1 MRLPPAVSPVRAG
14 SLRCRGADTR
24 QPTGRTVGR
33 VPCRVA
39 RAPARRRALGSP
51 LDGPDGPTGG
61 FPRRHPDSYRRPGD
75 ASVSAR
81 KLGGIRRYG
90 HGRGGRTHLR
100 RARRDPRAVVRFA
113 PTEPAT
119 GRQGTRYEF
128 QCAKRGTREGQMK
141 KSALS
146 YSVTRRRFLR
156 DATLTSLGI
165 VAAACTPG
173 GTSPKW
179 SDGSAFTS
187 KDVVA
192 TFNAGRMDSFTIWN
206 YINKVEAD
214 GDLGV
219 KFTYKTPS
227 SLGERNILRVSI
239 RPASIYGTIA
249 DRAAA
254 LYASGK
260 DNTSAEI
267 VALRAEKENLR
278 PDPMSVGP
286 YMIDKNSVTEAQL
299 TMTRNANGLFGNSV
313 NFDKVI
319 IYQGETAQVT
329 PLVLAGDVDYATHG
343 FPLATDKAFV
353 DAGIRVI
360 RGPGYT
366 GPAIYFHWEKA
377 AAFQDKRLRQ
387 AVAMAINK
395 DESAKVTYG
404 DSAKTQK
411 YMAGFSDNL
420 VPQWLSSADLGKL
433 NAYAYDVT
441 KAAGLMTA
449 AGYAKGSD
457 GIYAKDGK
465 KLEFEMYSPSDFADW
480 SSAADHA
487 QKSLNTFGIKI
498 VPRGAISSQQLPD
511 VNNGNFQIAIR
522 AWGTGNPHPQGSFIQ
537 DLRTH
542 NTTAAAGGMK
552 YPLKQGNTDFDAL
565 INKMGDGFD
574 TTAQKAP
581 VTEAALAFNDLLPVV
596 PLWERYGNNPVNDK
610 KRVTGWK
617 PDSDPIYKNPW
628 SVDAFTTYLI
638 MDGTL
643 RKI

>member
-1 MRLPPAVSPVRAG
+1 
-14 SLRCRGADTR
+14 
-24 QPTGRTVGR
+24 
-33 VPCRVA
+33 
-39 RAPARRRALGSP
+39 
-51 LDGPDGPTGG
+51 
-61 FPRRHPDSYRRPGD
+61 
-75 ASVSAR
+75 
-81 KLGGIRRYG
+81 
-90 HGRGGRTHLR
+90 
-100 RARRDPRAVVRFA
+100 
-113 PTEPAT
+113 
-119 GRQGTRYEF
+119 
-128 QCAKRGTREGQMK
+128 MK
-141 KSALS
+141 KSAIS

-156 DATLTSLGI
+156 DATLTSLGV

-173 GTSPKW
+173 PTAGTSPSAGASTKGGEFHGAWPYDLPPKGHYNYFAAAGIILQGAIYVDLFMPPLATWMWNDAKWNYMLAESSSLSGNVFSVKLRPNIKW
-179 SDGSAFTS
+179 SDGKAFTS
-187 KDVVA
+187 KDVVT
-192 TFNAGRMDSFTIWN
+192 TFTAGRMDSFTIWN
-206 YINKVEAD
+206 YIDKVEAD

-227 SLGERNILRVSI
+227 SLGERNILRVAI
-239 RPASIYGTIA
+239 RPDSIYGDIA
-249 DRAAA
+249 KKAAD

-260 DNTSAEI
+260 TTTSPEI

-278 PDPMSVGP
+278 PEPVSVGP
-286 YMIDKNSVTEAQL
+286 YKIDKASVTEAQL
-299 TMTRNANGLFGNSV
+299 GMLRNDDGLFGKSV

-353 DAGIRVI
+353 DAGIRVV

-366 GPAIYFHWEKA
+366 GPAIFFHWEKA

-420 VPQWLSSADLGKL
+420 VPQWLSAADLAKL
-433 NAYAYDVT
+433 NAYAFDLT

-449 AGYAKGSD
+449 AGYAKVD

-465 KLEFEMYSPSDFADW
+465 KLEFELYFPSDFADW

-487 QKSLNTFGIKI
+487 QKALNNFGIKI
-498 VPRGAISSQQLPD
+498 VPRGAIRSQQLPD
-511 VNNGNFQIAIR
+511 VNGGNFQIAVM
-522 AWGTGNPHPQGSFIQ
+522 AWGIGNPHPQGSFIQ
-537 DLRTH
+537 ALRTH
-542 NTTAAAGGMK
+542 NTIAAAGGMK

-574 TTAQKAP
+574 TNAQKAP
-581 VTEAALAFNDLLPVV
+581 VTEAALAFNDLLPVI

-617 PDSDPIYKNPW
+617 PDGDPVYKNPW
-628 SVDAFTTYLI
+628 STDAFTTLMI

>member
-1 MRLPPAVSPVRAG
+1 
-14 SLRCRGADTR
+14 
-24 QPTGRTVGR
+24 
-33 VPCRVA
+33 
-39 RAPARRRALGSP
+39 
-51 LDGPDGPTGG
+51 
-61 FPRRHPDSYRRPGD
+61 
-75 ASVSAR
+75 
-81 KLGGIRRYG
+81 
-90 HGRGGRTHLR
+90 
-100 RARRDPRAVVRFA
+100 
-113 PTEPAT
+113 
-119 GRQGTRYEF
+119 
-128 QCAKRGTREGQMK
+128 MK
-141 KSALS
+141 KSAVS

-156 DATLTSLGI
+156 DATLTSLGV
-165 VAAACTPG
+165 VAAACAPGTTPG
-173 GTSPKW
+173 SSPGTGASAKGGEFHGAWPYDLPPKGHYNYFAAAGIILQGAIYIDLFMPPLATWMWNDAKWNYMLAESSSLSGNVFSVKLRPNIKW
-179 SDGSAFTS
+179 SDGTAFSS
-187 KDVVA
+187 KDVVT
-192 TFNAGRMDSFTIWN
+192 TFTVGRMDSFTIWN
-206 YINKVEAD
+206 YIEKVEAD

-227 SLGERNILRVSI
+227 SLGERNILRVSM
-239 RPASIYGTIA
+239 RPDSVYGAIA
-249 DRAAA
+249 KRAAD
-254 LYASGK
+254 LYTSGK
-260 DNTSAEI
+260 LTSSPEI
-267 VALRAEKENLR
+267 VALRAEKDNLR
-278 PDPMSVGP
+278 PDPMSSGP

-299 TMTRNANGLFGNSV
+299 TMVRNPNGLFADKV

-319 IYQGETAQVT
+319 VYQGETAQVT

-353 DAGIRVI
+353 DAGIRVV

-366 GPAIYFHWEKA
+366 GPALIFHWEKA

-404 DSAKTQK
+404 DSAKPQK

-420 VPQWLSSADLGKL
+420 VPQWLSAADLAKL
-433 NAYAYDVT
+433 NAYTYDVA

-465 KLEFEMYSPSDFADW
+465 KLEFELYFPSDFADW

-487 QKSLNTFGIKI
+487 QKQLNTFGVKI
-498 VPRGAISSQQLPD
+498 VPRGAIRSQQLPD
-511 VNNGNFQIAIR
+511 VNGGNFQIAIMG
-522 AWGTGNPHPQGSFIQ
+522 WGIGNPHPQGSFIQ

-542 NTTAAAGGMK
+542 NTIAAAGGMK

-565 INKMGDGFD
+565 IVKMGDGFD

-581 VTEAALAFNDLLPVV
+581 VTEAALAFNDLLPVI

-610 KRVTGWK
+610 KRVKGWK
-617 PDSDPIYKNPW
+617 ADSDPVYKNPW
-628 SVDAFTTYLI
+628 STDAFTTLMI

-643 RKI
+643 SKI